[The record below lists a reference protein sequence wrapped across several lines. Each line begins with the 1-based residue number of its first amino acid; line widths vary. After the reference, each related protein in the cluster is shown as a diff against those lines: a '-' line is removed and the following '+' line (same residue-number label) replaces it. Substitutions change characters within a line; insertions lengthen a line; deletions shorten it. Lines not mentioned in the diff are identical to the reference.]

1 MDNSK
6 GGIMGIFTKYKLKK
20 EIQNKASLTDML
32 KEKFLKNRWSV
43 FAFVSFA
50 AISTV
55 IYVSNV
61 RNINNIAEMVDK
73 KSRMLDEL
81 RNSNEVLNHKLVKL
95 QSPSRI
101 IAIATMKLGMV
112 KPDKAPIVIEENE

>member
-1 MDNSK
+1 
-6 GGIMGIFTKYKLKK
+6 MGIFTKYKLKK